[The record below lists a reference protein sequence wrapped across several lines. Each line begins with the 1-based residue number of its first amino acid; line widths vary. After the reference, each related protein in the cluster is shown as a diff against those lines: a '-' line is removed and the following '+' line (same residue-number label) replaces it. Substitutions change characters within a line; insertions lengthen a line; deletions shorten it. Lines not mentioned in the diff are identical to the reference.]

1 MREPTPEGTT
11 CGELTLEEVA
21 LVAGGKGER
30 HPRLVAVRA
39 ARDKGCARDDG
50 GASLR
55 AACLGVRK
63 EYAEAQ
69 THYGPKHPR
78 MMELRAMLAL
88 CPEPAPQLPP
98 TSDECDT
105 LRARRAKAIAEGKGE
120 NHPVVQA
127 IDAALKECP

>member
-21 LVAGGKGER
+21 LVAGGKGE
-30 HPRLVAVRA
+30 
-39 ARDKGCARDDG
+39 RDKGCARDDG